1 MHCPHFTLC
10 CLVHLL
16 NTSFCCVCR
25 QLQRMLAM
33 SRDDAIARSLGS
45 SFEYLLSWPATADIP
60 DSVRDQTFIVRHAWL
75 VKVCCAFASLMPGI
89 PLQAASKTLDD
100 MYLDA
105 LAVHLGC

>member
-1 MHCPHFTLC
+1 MHWPDSTFC
-10 CLVHLL
+10 CLVQVVTLL
-16 NTSFCCVCR
+16 FCCVCR

-75 VKVCCAFASLMPGI
+75 VKVCCAFESLLPGI
-89 PLQAASKTLDD
+89 PMQAAAETLDD
-100 MYLDA
+100 FPSHT